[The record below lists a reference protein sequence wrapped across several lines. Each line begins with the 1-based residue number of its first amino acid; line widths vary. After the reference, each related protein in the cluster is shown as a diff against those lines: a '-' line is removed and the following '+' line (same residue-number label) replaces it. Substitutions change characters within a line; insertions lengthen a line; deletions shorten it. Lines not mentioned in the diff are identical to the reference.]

1 MLTTELKPSRI
12 IHVYE
17 LSSRKITT
25 EVMKLSIE
33 DGEWPITLFHNP
45 LGSRRNRQRRWENV
59 TENQVRK
66 TKLNN

>member
-33 DGEWPITLFHNP
+33 DGE
-45 LGSRRNRQRRWENV
+45 
-59 TENQVRK
+59 
-66 TKLNN
+66 